1 MMIEK
6 ESYIMNEYSTFNAGV
21 VDAVSDVSLGLVFD
35 ESHLKI
41 DWLTNEFRVRLNC
54 SDSYLAGYFSVV
66 FAE

>member
-1 MMIEK
+1 
-6 ESYIMNEYSTFNAGV
+6 MNEYSTFNAGV
-21 VDAVSDVSLGLVFD
+21 SDAVSDVSSGLIFD

-66 FAE
+66 FNPQ

>member
-1 MMIEK
+1 MMNEK

-21 VDAVSDVSLGLVFD
+21 VDAVSDLSAGAVFD

-54 SDSYLAGYFSVV
+54 TDSYLAGYFSVV